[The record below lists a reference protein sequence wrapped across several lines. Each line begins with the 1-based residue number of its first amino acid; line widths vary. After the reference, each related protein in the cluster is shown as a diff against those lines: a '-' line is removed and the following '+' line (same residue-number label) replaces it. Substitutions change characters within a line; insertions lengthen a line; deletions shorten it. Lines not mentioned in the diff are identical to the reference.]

1 MTYREKIHV
10 LYDPRAERRRVSQTE
25 KMDHALRDYTRSQL
39 ESHLN
44 SGVMARN
51 CERSIL
57 NWTVKKFPKCQA
69 SWANATF
76 MTTYKHKV
84 HSLLAEFKRSSQ
96 LADRLK
102 SKELESAKLASY
114 SPDVLWPDGPY
125 SKALFK
131 AREKDMMFEEIR
143 AKDDDYEGLLKCG
156 KCKSTKTDYTT
167 MQTRSADGAF
177 YFRLLRLLLTDAS
190 V

>member
-1 MTYREKIHV
+1 MRG
-10 LYDPRAERRRVSQTE
+10 QF
-25 KMDHALRDYTRSQL
+25 
-39 ESHLN
+39 ESYLS
-44 SGVMARN
+44 SGVLARN

-76 MTTYKHKV
+76 KTTYKHKV
-84 HSLLAEFKRSSQ
+84 HNLLTEFKRSSQ

-125 SKALFK
+125 STTIFK
-131 AREKDMMFEEIR
+131 AREKDMRLEEIKS
-143 AKDDDYEGLLKCG
+143 KDDDYEGLLKCG

-177 YFRLLRLLLTDAS
+177 YFRLLRLLFTDAS